1 MGIDRRT
8 FLKGLGVGVAGIAPA
23 CLLSPG
29 SGHAK
34 ALPAKE
40 TNEFM
45 GVLVDT
51 TRCVGCRSCEMACAD
66 AHGLE
71 VPDIGDT
78 SVLEK
83 IRPTSEKQWTLV
95 NRFQTEK
102 GEVFVKKQCMQCNQ
116 PGCVSACL
124 VKAM

>member
-1 MGIDRRT
+1 
-8 FLKGLGVGVAGIAPA
+8 
-23 CLLSPG
+23 
-29 SGHAK
+29 
-34 ALPAKE
+34 
-40 TNEFM
+40 
-45 GVLVDT
+45 
-51 TRCVGCRSCEMACAD
+51 MACAD

-71 VPDIGDT
+71 VPDIGVT

-102 GEVFVKKQCMQCNQ
+102 GEVFVKKQCMHCNQ

-124 VKAM
+124 VKAMEKEGRSGYLGCLVMGFGSAWFPAPLTFEVRI